1 MGSGAAVASGDSNDV
16 VVVVIVMGWWWRSSA
31 SHLRPLH
38 PYGID
43 IRFPSSFNPIFAN
56 SPLFPNHV
64 SLLFLSSFAKACFV
78 PPCSTTYVH
87 R

>member
-16 VVVVIVMGWWWRSSA
+16 VVVVIVMGWWWWRSSA

-56 SPLFPNHV
+56 SF
-64 SLLFLSSFAKACFV
+64 S
-78 PPCSTTYVH
+78 
-87 R
+87 